1 MILKATDVGALAAE
15 CLARMREGRV
25 SRVFRSSAYIEA
37 GRDFF
42 LLLRGGPRSPT
53 TINVAVKDDFVDIV
67 AADERCL
74 FSGGEILFE
83 KTRVQ
88 TEGGRLYS
96 GRLGRG
102 APVSPVPASSLVK
115 GMAALKLLY
124 GVSDQSPSIVS
135 SKSFDRFVESVLA
148 PAVRGEMAGVYAP
161 ENYMPLIGAGGG
173 FTPAGDDTV
182 GGFAAAFNHAARVGG
197 FREVVLPREEL
208 ERRTVP
214 ESAALLEYAQ
224 RCLVDEEVENLILS
238 AFGGR
243 SGRLVQD
250 LLPVARRGRTSGLD
264 TSVGVILAAAVTR
277 EMQARDGALKS
288 CLAAAGRVG
297 LGTL

>member
-1 MILKATDVGALAAE
+1 MA
-15 CLARMREGRV
+15 
-25 SRVFRSSAYIEA
+25 
-37 GRDFF
+37 
-42 LLLRGGPRSPT
+42 
-53 TINVAVKDDFVDIV
+53 INVATTEDFVDIV
-67 AADERCL
+67 TADERCL
-74 FSGGEILFE
+74 FAGGEVLFE
-83 KTRVQ
+83 KVRVQ

-102 APVSPVPASSLVK
+102 APVSPVPASSLVR
-115 GMAALKLLY
+115 GTAALKLLY
-124 GVSDQSPSIVS
+124 GVSDQPLAILS
-135 SKSFDRFVESVLA
+135 SESFNRFVESVLA
-148 PAVRGEMAGVYAP
+148 PAASGEMAGVYAP

-173 FTPAGDDTV
+173 FTPAGDDVV

-197 FREVVLPREEL
+197 LREVVLPREEL

-238 AFGGR
+238 AFGGKP
-243 SGRLVQD
+243 GTFVQD
-250 LLPVARRGRTSGLD
+250 LLRVAKRGHTSGLD

-277 EMQARDGALKS
+277 EMQAGDGTLKR
-288 CLAAAGRVG
+288 CLAAAGTGG